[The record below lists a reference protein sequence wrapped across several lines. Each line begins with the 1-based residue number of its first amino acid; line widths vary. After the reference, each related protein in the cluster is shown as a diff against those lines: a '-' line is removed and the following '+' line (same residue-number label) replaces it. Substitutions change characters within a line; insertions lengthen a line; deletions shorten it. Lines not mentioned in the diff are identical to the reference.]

1 MLFDQH
7 HLMIFHLFVHF
18 DYHLESQLLSMMMMM
33 MMMMVVAYSSLL
45 KYHQRMVLLL
55 TRQLG
60 YENHLL
66 INLKQY

>member
-1 MLFDQH
+1 MLLDQH

-18 DYHLESQLLSMMMMM
+18 DYHLESQLLSMMTMVMMA
-33 MMMMVVAYSSLL
+33 AYLSLL
-45 KYHQRMVLLL
+45 KYHQRTVLLL

-66 INLKQY
+66 KNLKQY